1 MRTHARERSSRAASR
16 PLPKMERRRTR
27 SQGPSEEEEGGD
39 EREDEEQHPSPAKRT
54 RYPSA
59 RTAV

>member
-1 MRTHARERSSRAASR
+1 VRTHARERSVRAAAR
-16 PLPKMERRRTR
+16 QLHKMERRRTR
-27 SQGPSEEEEGGD
+27 SQGPSEEEEGD